1 MGIIVRYIFRELG
14 VTFLFGFVA
23 FTCLLLIVFVV
34 QVALDKHIPLIYVGQ
49 LIPFIFAQASSI
61 SLPVTLLLA
70 VTIFFARMSGNNE
83 VIALKTLGI
92 PPKTFLVPVY
102 AIAVLISLIGVFIN
116 EASVT
121 WGYAG
126 LNAVIFRG
134 AEDILIGQLKQTH
147 RFETDDKQI
156 TILVDGVDE
165 QKRLL
170 NPKILLKR
178 ESVTIEAQSAQITM
192 NFDERLLTVTL
203 GGVRL
208 TGEGG
213 IVYISDAPRT
223 IHISLSEIVPEGK
236 SDRPANLGLFE
247 INGEMKK
254 AAEQMEQ
261 QRRIIAA
268 HRTFGAH
275 MGSVDAWTIPQ
286 IENAQERIR
295 SLQSHYNR
303 LSVEPP
309 RRWATGFCCF
319 FFVWLGVP
327 LAIWMRKSDFFSS
340 FFACFVPILLLY
352 YPLLMFGLD
361 QAKNG
366 TLPPMCVWTANVGIG
381 LVGFWFLKQIHR
393 Y

>member
-14 VTFLFGFVA
+14 FTFLFGFVA
-23 FTCLLLIVFVV
+23 FTCLLLIIFVV
-34 QVALDKHIPLIYVGQ
+34 REALDKHIPLIYVGQ

-92 PPKTFLVPVY
+92 PPQTFLMPVY
-102 AIAVLISLIGVFIN
+102 AIAVLISLIGVLIN

-121 WGYAG
+121 WGYEG

-134 AEDILIGQLKQTH
+134 AEDILIGQLKSTH
-147 RFETDDKQI
+147 LFETDDKQI

-165 QKRLL
+165 QNRLL

-192 NFDERLLTVTL
+192 DFENRLLTLTI
-203 GGVRL
+203 GGIRL

-213 IVYISDAPRT
+213 FSYGTNVSRT
-223 IHISLSEIVPEGK
+223 IPISLSEIVPEGK
-236 SDRPANLGLFE
+236 SDRPANLSLFE
-247 INGEMKK
+247 INGNMKK
-254 AAEQMEQ
+254 AVEQIEQ

-275 MGSVDAWTIPQ
+275 MGSVNSWATPQ
-286 IENAQERIR
+286 IENAQEQIR
-295 SLQSHYNR
+295 SLQSHYDR

-319 FFVWLGVP
+319 FFVWLGAP
-327 LAIWMRKSDFFSS
+327 LAIWMKKSDFFSS
-340 FFACFVPILLLY
+340 FFACFMPILLLY
-352 YPLLMFGLD
+352 YPLLMFGLN
-361 QAKNG
+361 QAKHG
-366 TLPPMCVWTANVGIG
+366 TLPPMCVWTANAGIG
-381 LVGFWFLKQIHR
+381 LVGFWFLKQIYR